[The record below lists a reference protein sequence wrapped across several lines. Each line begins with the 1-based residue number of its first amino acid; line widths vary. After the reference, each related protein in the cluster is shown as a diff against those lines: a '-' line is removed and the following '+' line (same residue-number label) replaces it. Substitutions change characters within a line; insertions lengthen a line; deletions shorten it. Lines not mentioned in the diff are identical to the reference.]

1 MDSQANFPEPIR
13 IDTTQVGTLTTRV
26 TQSEN
31 RVAAQGWKVRYT
43 IIEPN
48 VIQFLRPDGQ
58 GVIETPIYV
67 AEVDANSMAQAA
79 VRARGPVGVSPVH
92 IEVIRPLLPD
102 DNLPELVLHQYDT
115 FVTVSAPALDLV
127 VNGPQVANVGDTV
140 EYVAS
145 LGNPGDINAENATL
159 QFRAPSGMTIVG
171 TRPEPNLN
179 VPNAL
184 AWQQGPLLPARQVDF
199 VVTLR
204 LDAPGDY
211 ALFFKGDAVGLT
223 KEVNY
228 PLRVVAPSVRASMI
242 RKPENTTG
250 QAEVGEVVYYE
261 VGVQNTG
268 TGTLVNL
275 LVQIDTSVGWRD
287 ASDNDN
293 QVSLPIAMLQP
304 GQTEII
310 PIGLRVIQEGQHTAT
325 VNIKSSAGSVMQQL
339 PPVGLIGV
347 PPRERRPRVEATIRT
362 LPQDRTAVGQPTEG
376 QFRVTNTGETPLDN
390 LDVTIKYDPALEARE
405 VSSEYLMAVR
415 TIDNTTLRW
424 TPPRLLPARSL
435 SSSLD
440 SCHERPPLQQ
450 ALA

>member
-1 MDSQANFPEPIR
+1 MAPESELWDKRRQTATIYWVDSQANFPEPIR

-58 GVIETPIYV
+58 GLSRHRSMLPKSMPI
-67 AEVDANSMAQAA
+67 AWRKR
-79 VRARGPVGVSPVH
+79 RARSWTGRCSPVH

-211 ALFFKGDAVGLT
+211 VCSSKAT
-223 KEVNY
+223 
-228 PLRVVAPSVRASMI
+228 PS
-242 RKPENTTG
+242 
-250 QAEVGEVVYYE
+250 
-261 VGVQNTG
+261 
-268 TGTLVNL
+268 
-275 LVQIDTSVGWRD
+275 D
-287 ASDNDN
+287 
-293 QVSLPIAMLQP
+293 
-304 GQTEII
+304 
-310 PIGLRVIQEGQHTAT
+310 
-325 VNIKSSAGSVMQQL
+325 
-339 PPVGLIGV
+339 
-347 PPRERRPRVEATIRT
+347 
-362 LPQDRTAVGQPTEG
+362 
-376 QFRVTNTGETPLDN
+376 
-390 LDVTIKYDPALEARE
+390 
-405 VSSEYLMAVR
+405 
-415 TIDNTTLRW
+415 
-424 TPPRLLPARSL
+424 
-435 SSSLD
+435 
-440 SCHERPPLQQ
+440 
-450 ALA
+450 